1 MRIRSLPFWFGLGL
15 VAIFGFRAVTGIAG
29 GIAYARGSASAAVGH
44 YDTALPF
51 LERAAVGINRY
62 EALWLE
68 AEVRLALYD
77 MLQEV
82 ADSGDEQDR
91 LLEEARLGYQAAAG
105 SCPVSGWSWAG
116 LAELYFR
123 LEDRRRSRDGFD
135 LALLARPPWERIGQ
149 EGKLAFGF
157 LRWAI
162 AKDPGLYFFRE
173 KLVFRSL
180 QFGFADDAADEIVQA
195 AENQPDLW
203 RYKELGDLDAPELLE
218 LFATASEGMLDRAPL
233 ISRERHL
240 FSLGKLFHRLGDLS
254 KAERYLRSA
263 AEEPST
269 ALHSAED
276 AFRLALV
283 LKDQGRLEEA
293 LIHLDEAALNE
304 AFRLAVYSNRAEI
317 ARSRGEL
324 DLAFDY
330 LNRCRRMAPRSP
342 RFAMTF
348 ATVALQL
355 ERYDAAEQALKWMTI
370 IEPGNS
376 TVWAGL
382 TDFYLDTGEL
392 AAARVTLR
400 DAAEQLGPDHPA
412 LLQLAGK
419 LAERASVPE
428 PGQ

>member
-1 MRIRSLPFWFGLGL
+1 MRIRSIPFWFGLAL
-15 VAIFGFRAVTGIAG
+15 VAFFGFRAVTGVAG
-29 GIAYARGSASAAVGH
+29 GIAFARGSAAAATGY

-51 LERAAVGINRY
+51 LGRAAVGINRY

-82 ADSGDEQDR
+82 ADSEEEQDR
-91 LLEEARLGYQAAAG
+91 LLEQVRLGYQAAAD
-105 SCPVSGWSWAG
+105 SCPVSGWSWKG
-116 LAELYFR
+116 MAELYFR
-123 LEDRRRSRDGFD
+123 LESRRRDREGFD
-135 LALLARPPWERIGQ
+135 LALLVRPPWERIGR

-162 AKDPGLYFFRE
+162 DKEQGLYFFRE
-173 KLVFRSL
+173 QLVFRSL
-180 QFGFADDAADEIVQA
+180 QFGLDDGAADAMVAA
-195 AENQPDLW
+195 AENQPDIW
-203 RYKELGDLDAPELLE
+203 QYKHLNELDSPSLLE
-218 LFATASEGMLDRAPL
+218 RFATASEGMLDRAPL

-240 FSLGKLFHRLGDLS
+240 FSLGKLFRRLGDLS
-254 KAERYLRSA
+254 KAERYFRSA

-269 ALHSAED
+269 ALKSAED
-276 AFRLALV
+276 VFHLALV
-283 LKDQGRLEEA
+283 LKDQGRFDEA
-293 LIHLDEAALNE
+293 LVYLDEAALHE
-304 AFRLAVYSNRAEI
+304 AFQLAVYSNRAEI

-324 DLAFDY
+324 DVAFDY
-330 LNRCRRMAPRSP
+330 LNRCRRLAPRNP

-376 TVWAGL
+376 TVWVGL
-382 TDFYLDTGEL
+382 AEFYMSTGKL
-392 AAARVTLR
+392 AAARITLR
-400 DAAEQLGPDHPA
+400 NAGEQLGSDHPA

-419 LAERASVPE
+419 LAERAYGPE
-428 PGQ
+428 PVR